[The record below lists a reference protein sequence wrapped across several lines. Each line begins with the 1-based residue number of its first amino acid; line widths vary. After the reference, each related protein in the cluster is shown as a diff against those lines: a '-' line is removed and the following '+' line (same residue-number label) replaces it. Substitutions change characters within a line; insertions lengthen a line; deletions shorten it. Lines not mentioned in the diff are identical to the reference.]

1 MTTYLVAALLA
12 SFLFSAFVLFH
23 RPGCDGSS
31 CGTGPSCGACPKS
44 PDQPEHSH
52 A

>member
-1 MTTYLVAALLA
+1 MSTYIVAALLA

-23 RPGCDGSS
+23 RPDCDGSS
-31 CGTGPSCGACPKS
+31 CGSGASCGACPKS
-44 PDQPEHSH
+44 HGDTEHSH